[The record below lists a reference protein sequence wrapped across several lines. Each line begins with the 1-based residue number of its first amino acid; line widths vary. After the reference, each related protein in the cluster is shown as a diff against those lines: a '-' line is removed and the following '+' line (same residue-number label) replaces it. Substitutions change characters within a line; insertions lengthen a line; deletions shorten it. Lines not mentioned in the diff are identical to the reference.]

1 MEITNGNNRRLLSLI
16 SGPLLFALLLTLG
29 GTSLQL
35 KMIAVAV
42 WMLSWWV
49 TNVLPIGVTALLPIV
64 LFPLLGIMDLKSTTA
79 NYANPVI
86 YLFFGGFVL
95 GLAIEKWNLHKR
107 IAINILRFS
116 GNSPNRIILGSML
129 ATALLSM
136 WISNT
141 ATTVMMLPIGMS
153 IIGLLQNDLDQ
164 GKSGHNFAITLLMG
178 LAFAANIG
186 GMTTLIGTPP
196 NLVLASMLEEI
207 PNVEIN
213 FSNWFLFA
221 LPLVIVLFTIAYL
234 INVKLI
240 FPVRIRKLDGAP
252 QLIKAELQK
261 LGKLRGGEFRV
272 MIVFIV
278 TALLWIF
285 RSIIT
290 EIPALSGLS
299 DPIIAVIAAVALF
312 ALPAGEQRGPLLKW
326 KDTERLPWG
335 ILLLFGGGLALA
347 DGLKTAEI
355 VDLIGQY
362 ISSQS
367 SMGLFG
373 LVLIITAFSVFL
385 TEAMSNV
392 ALVSVFIPVSLAIA
406 SGFGLDGSLLAVPLT
421 LGASCA
427 FMLPIATPPNA
438 IVFSSR
444 KISIREMA
452 MAGILLNLACTA
464 IIAAYSYWLVGRFF

>member
-16 SGPLLFALLLTLG
+16 SGPLLFALLLTIG
-29 GTSLQL
+29 GTSLQI

-261 LGKLRGGEFRV
+261 LGTLRGGEFRV

-290 EIPALSGLS
+290 EIPLLSGLS
-299 DPIIAVIAAVALF
+299 DPIIAVIAAIALF
-312 ALPAGEQRGPLLKW
+312 ALPAGEQRGPLLQW